1 MKLVAM
7 NGNEPTTTSLM
18 IAEGTENQHASVLRL
33 VRENLED
40 FEKFGREGFEEF
52 GRVGFEIQT
61 FETAGGPQNRTIAVA
76 EMLGLKPPVDESLGL
91 ELKTR
96 NGVQALG
103 AEKEKETGE
112 IPWH

>member
-7 NGNEPTTTSLM
+7 NGNEPTTTSLI

-40 FEKFGREGFEEF
+40 FEEF

-91 ELKTR
+91 ELKMPS
-96 NGVQALG
+96 GVQALG

>member
-7 NGNEPTTTSLM
+7 NGNEPTTTSL
-18 IAEGTENQHASVLRL
+18 IVAKGTESQHASVLRL

-40 FEKFGREGFEEF
+40 FEEF
-52 GRVGFEIQT
+52 GRVGFEIQP
-61 FETAGGPQNRTIAVA
+61 FETAGGPQKRTIAVA

-91 ELKTR
+91 ELKMPS
-96 NGVQALG
+96 GVQTLG